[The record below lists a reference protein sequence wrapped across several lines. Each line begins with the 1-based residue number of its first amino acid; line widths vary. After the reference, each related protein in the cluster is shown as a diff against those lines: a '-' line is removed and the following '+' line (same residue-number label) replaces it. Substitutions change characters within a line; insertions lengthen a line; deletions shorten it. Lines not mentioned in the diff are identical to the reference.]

1 MSQLQIIV
9 EQLGPWAWWIGG
21 LILLGVELLVPGN
34 VLVWFGIAAMLTGLE
49 ILIVDFG
56 WQVSVLLFVVLSAVL
71 VILGRRYFAR
81 DNKPGEQPFLND
93 RARRLVG
100 GTYVLTKPIVDGRGQ
115 IKVDDTNWRVTGP
128 DLPSGSKVQV
138 AGADG
143 SVLMVVRAE

>member
-1 MSQLQIIV
+1 MSQIQIIL

-56 WQVSVLLFVVLSAVL
+56 WQVSVLLFVVLSAIL
-71 VILGRRYFAR
+71 VVLGRRYFAR
-81 DNKPGEQPFLND
+81 ESRPGEQPFLND

-100 GTYVLTKPIVDGRGQ
+100 GTYVLAQPIVGGRGQ
-115 IKVDDTNWRVTGP
+115 IKVDDTNWRVIGP
-128 DLPSGSKVQV
+128 DLPSGTKVRV

-143 SVLMVVRAE
+143 AVLAVERAE

>member
-1 MSQLQIIV
+1 MIQDVIV
-9 EQLGPWAWWIGG
+9 ELGPWAWWIAG
-21 LILLGVELLVPGN
+21 LILLALELLIPGN

-56 WQVSVLLFVVLSAVL
+56 WEVSVLLFVVLSVVL
-71 VILGRRYFAR
+71 VVLVRRYFAR
-81 DNKPGEQPFLND
+81 ENRPGEQPFLND

-100 GTYVLTKPIVDGRGQ
+100 GIYVLTKPIVGGRGQ

-128 DLPSGSKVQV
+128 DLPSGTKVRV

-143 SVLMVVRAE
+143 AVLAVERAE